1 MEIIKRRPSQRV
13 IVGNVMLGGGAPIV
27 VQSMTNTDTADAES
41 TVKQVFELAEAGSEL
56 VRITVNTPEAA
67 AQVARIRA
75 RLDELGC
82 DVPLVGDFHYN
93 GHRLLRDYPDC
104 AQALAKY
111 RINPGNVG
119 RSRAEEDPFTM
130 MIETALRFDK
140 PVRIGVNWGSLDQN
154 LVVRMMDENSRL
166 PQPLDASHVTRAA
179 LIVSA
184 LESAQRA
191 EKLGMAKN
199 RIVLS
204 CKVSDV
210 QDLIAVYRSL
220 SAQCDYALHL
230 GLTEAG
236 MGSKGIVA
244 STAALSVL
252 LQEGIGDTIRISLTP
267 EPNGSRCQEVVVG
280 QEILQTMGLRAFSP
294 MVTACPGCGRTTS
307 VFFQE
312 LALSI
317 QNHLRTQMPLWRAQY
332 EGVENMTVAVMG
344 CVVNGPGESKLANI
358 GISLPGTGESPAAPV
373 YIDGEKAMTLRGDNI
388 SAEFT
393 GLVDDYVAK
402 KYPKRSPLK
411 SPSQGEADSF
421 SPDKKTSHSTKL
433 SDNDSQVAGYEKA
446 RLGGVSVIKFT
457 K

>member
-1 MEIIKRRPSQRV
+1 MSMGNTIIKRRPSQRV
-13 IVGNVMLGGGAPIV
+13 LVSKVMLGGGAPVV
-27 VQSMTNTDTADAES
+27 VQSMTNTDTADVES
-41 TVKQVFELAEAGSEL
+41 TTQQVFDLAKAGSEL

-67 AQVARIRA
+67 AQVANIRA
-75 RLDELGC
+75 RLDSMGC

-93 GHRLLRDYPDC
+93 GHRLLTEFPDC

-119 RSRAEEDPFTM
+119 RNRKEDDPFTM
-130 MIETALRFDK
+130 MIETAIRYDK
-140 PVRIGVNWGSLDQN
+140 PVRIGVNWGSLDQK

-166 PQPLDASHVTRAA
+166 AQPKPASEVTRAA
-179 LIVSA
+179 LIASA

-191 EKLGMAKN
+191 EKLGMAHN

-210 QDLIAVYRSL
+210 QDLIAVYQTL
-220 SAQCDYALHL
+220 SQQCDYALHL

-267 EPNGSRCQEVVVG
+267 EPGGDRTQEVLVG
-280 QEILQTMGLRAFSP
+280 QEILQTLGMRAFAP

-307 VFFQE
+307 SFFQE
-312 LALSI
+312 LAQSI
-317 QNHLRTQMPLWRAQY
+317 QTHLRTQMPLWREQY

-344 CVVNGPGESKLANI
+344 CVVNGPGESKMANI
-358 GISLPGTGESPAAPV
+358 GISLPGTGESPAAPI

-388 SAEFT
+388 AGEFT
-393 GLVDDYVAK
+393 DIVDSYVAR
-402 KYPKRSPLK
+402 KYAPRNTP
-411 SPSQGEADSF
+411 PR
-421 SPDKKTSHSTKL
+421 T
-433 SDNDSQVAGYEKA
+433 V
-446 RLGGVSVIKFT
+446 
-457 K
+457 

>member
-1 MEIIKRRPSQRV
+1 MSELFNRRPSQRV
-13 IVGNVMLGGGAPIV
+13 VIAGVMMGGGAPIV
-27 VQSMTNTDTADAES
+27 VQSMTNTDTADAAS
-41 TVKQVFELAEAGSEL
+41 TVKQVYELAQAGSEL

-67 AQVARIRA
+67 AQVATIR
-75 RLDELGC
+75 RQLDELGC

-119 RSRAEEDPFTM
+119 RSRDSEDPFTM
-130 MIETALRFDK
+130 MIETAIQYDK

-166 PQPLDASHVTRAA
+166 AQPLDAKHVTQNA
-179 LIVSA
+179 LIASA

-191 EKLGMAKN
+191 EKLGMAHN

-210 QDLIAVYRSL
+210 QDLVAVYRAL
-220 SAQCDYALHL
+220 SSQCDYALHL

-244 STAALSVL
+244 STAALAVL
-252 LQEGIGDTIRISLTP
+252 LQQGIGDTIRISLTP
-267 EPNGSRCQEVVVG
+267 EPNGSRTQEVIVG
-280 QEILQTMGLRAFSP
+280 QEILQTMGLRAFAP

-317 QNHLRTQMPLWRAQY
+317 QNHLREQMPVWRTQFD
-332 EGVENMTVAVMG
+332 GVENMTVAVMG

-358 GISLPGTGESPAAPV
+358 GISLPGSGESPAAPV
-373 YIDGEKAMTLRGDNI
+373 YIDGEKAVTLRGDNI

-393 GLVDDYVAK
+393 KLVDDYVAN
-402 KYPKRSPLK
+402 KYPARTANSP
-411 SPSQGEADSF
+411 
-421 SPDKKTSHSTKL
+421 KL
-433 SDNDSQVAGYEKA
+433 ARTISIAVAK
-446 RLGGVSVIKFT
+446 
-457 K
+457 

>member
-1 MEIIKRRPSQRV
+1 MSAIFNRRPSQRV
-13 IVGNVMLGGGAPIV
+13 LIGEVMMGGGAPIV
-27 VQSMTNTDTADAES
+27 IQSMTNTDTADAAA
-41 TVKQVFELAEAGSEL
+41 TVKQVFELAQAGSEL

-67 AQVARIRA
+67 AQVATIR
-75 RLDELGC
+75 RQLDEMGC

-119 RSRAEEDPFTM
+119 RSRESEDPFTM
-130 MIETALRFDK
+130 MIETAIQYDK
-140 PVRIGVNWGSLDQN
+140 PVRIGVNWGSLDQS

-166 PQPLDASHVTRAA
+166 AQPLDAKHVTQNA
-179 LIVSA
+179 LIASA

-191 EKLGMAKN
+191 EKLGMAHN

-220 SAQCDYALHL
+220 SSQCDYALHL

-244 STAALSVL
+244 STAALAVL
-252 LQEGIGDTIRISLTP
+252 LQQGIGDTIRISLTP
-267 EPNGSRCQEVVVG
+267 EPNGSRTQEVIVG
-280 QEILQTMGLRAFSP
+280 QEILQTMGLRAFAP

-317 QNHLRTQMPLWRAQY
+317 QNHLREQMPVWRTQFD
-332 EGVENMTVAVMG
+332 GVENMTVAVMG

-358 GISLPGTGESPAAPV
+358 GISLPGSGESPAAPV

-388 SAEFT
+388 AYEFT
-393 GLVDDYVAK
+393 KLVDDYVAK
-402 KYPKRSPLK
+402 KYPARTAGSP
-411 SPSQGEADSF
+411 
-421 SPDKKTSHSTKL
+421 KL
-433 SDNDSQVAGYEKA
+433 ARKIEIAVAK
-446 RLGGVSVIKFT
+446 
-457 K
+457 